1 MSRSA
6 AKAQADKSKA
16 PPRVTPP
23 PPLEPEEEDI
33 IPGCLTQSQWM
44 DMLIQEEA
52 EDVVGEIM
60 AELMT
65 AVMEGCYN
73 VHIERQLTSFT
84 AYWAKS
90 YFIQILEHH
99 LMCRDKGEDAVES
112 VGTEDSEPRPITPD
126 VWSEGCF
133 PVIHGAAQSQAIGR
147 KVTQKDNICQAR
159 GRPFPGANKQNDPM
173 PQKSAS
179 PRPSESKISPSRSDV
194 ENICKEPRPLPK
206 QTINSKKKINASWSP
221 KLAPRTVLPPMS
233 CSAEKMETKSENK
246 LPSVSKHTARS
257 SHQQKESKSIRKPD
271 HTSLPNY
278 WITPQYEILNNST
291 KAGKKRG
298 LPKPPPVHNKLQT
311 NTNGTLWNPANR
323 SQPARPEDKIDVQQ
337 KRLST
342 IKDEETIA
350 RALRLDTM
358 HLEKGVSVMDH
369 HKTEVG
375 PEHFKSQAQSAKLCP
390 IQSDAVT
397 SLFSVDQLTAGH
409 PPQVTPLL
417 WSKKFD
423 L

>member
-16 PPRVTPP
+16 PPRVSPP

-65 AVMEGCYN
+65 RVMEGCYA
-73 VHIERQLTSFT
+73 VHIEKQLVSFT
-84 AYWAKS
+84 AYWAKV
-90 YFIQILEHH
+90 YFIQALEHH
-99 LMCRDKGEDAVES
+99 LMCRDKGEDAMES

-133 PVIHGAAQSQAIGR
+133 QVIHGAPQSKTIVP
-147 KVTQKDNICQAR
+147 KITQEDHVCQAL
-159 GRPFPGANKQNDPM
+159 GPSYPGTTQQNDPV
-173 PQKSAS
+173 PQMSIS
-179 PRPSESKISPSRSDV
+179 PKPSESKISPSRSV
-194 ENICKEPRPLPK
+194 IENVCKEPSPLPK
-206 QTINSKKKINASWSP
+206 QNTYSKKKLKASLSP
-221 KLAPRTVLPPMS
+221 KLAPRAVLPAVS
-233 CSAEKMETKSENK
+233 CSAEKRETKYENK
-246 LPSVSKHTARS
+246 LPSVSKRTAKS
-257 SHQQKESKSIRKPD
+257 SHQQKETRSIRKPD
-271 HTSLPNY
+271 HTSLPHY

-291 KAGKKRG
+291 KTGKKSRSS
-298 LPKPPPVHNKLQT
+298 KPPAVHNKQQT
-311 NTNGTLWNPANR
+311 DIMGTSRNPANR
-323 SQPARPEDKIDVQQ
+323 TQPAKPADKTDVQQ
-337 KRLST
+337 RMLST
-342 IKDEETIA
+342 IKDEEMIA

-358 HLEKGVSVMDH
+358 HLEKGVSLMNH
-369 HKTEVG
+369 QRTEVG
-375 PEHFKSQAQSAKLCP
+375 PEELKPQAQSAKLWP
-390 IQSDAVT
+390 IPSDAVT
-397 SLFSVDQLTAGH
+397 PLFSLDQLTTGR

-417 WSKKFD
+417 WSEKFG